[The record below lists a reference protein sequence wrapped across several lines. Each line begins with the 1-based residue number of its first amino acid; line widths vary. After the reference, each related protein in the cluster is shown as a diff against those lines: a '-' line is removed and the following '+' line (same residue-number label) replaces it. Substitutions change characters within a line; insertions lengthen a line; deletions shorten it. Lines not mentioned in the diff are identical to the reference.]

1 MILDSFTLVLVVARL
16 FPRTW
21 VCPLRIGC
29 TLYYRAH
36 GVIPSYVFISIL
48 F

>member
-1 MILDSFTLVLVVARL
+1 LILDYFTLVLVVARL
-16 FPRTW
+16 FLRTW

-29 TLYYRAH
+29 TLYCRAH
-36 GVIPSYVFISIL
+36 GVMPSYVFISTL